1 MQQHYGIPV
10 RVNLIV
16 GAEKEENLSSEL
28 LFECLVEN
36 VITREKEM
44 ENLAR

>member
-1 MQQHYGIPV
+1 MQQFFGTPV
-10 RVNLIV
+10 RVNLVV
-16 GAEKEENLSSEL
+16 GVENEEKFSSEL